1 MSKKSTPEEKLFSKI
16 NHDLRGSFVSILGYS
31 GILSDPNEEVTESEI
46 KEFVSRIDFRTKE
59 TFELLESFT
68 NWLKLEQYPQSINT
82 EEINLSESV
91 TSVQSLL
98 QNDFIKKNIE
108 VNINFD
114 EQIIISFDVQMIN
127 SLLKN
132 LFSFIYKSIK
142 EKSELKISAISFE
155 NKANLKF
162 AYTSQLSEKEIL
174 PLTKLREH
182 EIIFTNVPN
191 EILFAKRF
199 VELCDGSFELNV
211 LDENEI
217 VIEIVLL

>member
-1 MSKKSTPEEKLFSKI
+1 MSITFEEKLFSKI

-46 KEFVSRIDFRTKE
+46 KEFVSRIDLRTKE

-68 NWLKLEQYPQSINT
+68 NWLKLEQYPQSINK
-82 EEINLSESV
+82 EEINLLESV
-91 TSVQSLL
+91 TSVQSLF

-108 VNINFD
+108 ANINFD
-114 EQIIISFDVQMIN
+114 ESIIISFDVQMIS

-132 LFSFIYKSIK
+132 LFSFINKSIK
-142 EKSELKISAISFE
+142 EKSKLKISAISFE

-162 AYTSQLSEKEIL
+162 EYTSQLSEKEIL
-174 PLTKLREH
+174 PLTKLREN
-182 EIIFTNVPN
+182 EIIFTNIPN
-191 EILFAKRF
+191 EILFAKKF
-199 VELCDGSFELNV
+199 VELSRGSFDLNV

-217 VIEIVLL
+217 VIEIIIDNQ